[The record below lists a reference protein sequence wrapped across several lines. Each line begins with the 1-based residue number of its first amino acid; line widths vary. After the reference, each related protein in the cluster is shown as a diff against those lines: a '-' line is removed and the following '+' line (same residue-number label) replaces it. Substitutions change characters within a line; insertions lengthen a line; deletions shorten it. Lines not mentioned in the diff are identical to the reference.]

1 MPTLE
6 IAVGNI
12 RFFWR
17 VFHEKKKKKF
27 GGACYVLIF
36 RNLSGLA
43 TNKCC
48 VIGTL
53 NSTQF
58 SQIFLQFT

>member
-1 MPTLE
+1 M
-6 IAVGNI
+6 
-12 RFFWR
+12 
-17 VFHEKKKKKF
+17 KKRKKKF
-27 GGACYVLIF
+27 SGACDVLIF

-48 VIGTL
+48 VVGTL

-58 SQIFLQFT
+58 SQIFVRFTWERFDHRRIFTSL